1 MMSVGMRTGRGPL
14 LAGAVLLSFCAAE
27 ASAGDELD
35 FGKLSCED
43 FTTII
48 QELNSDEGAGILLW
62 LDGYLSGITGD
73 TVLDPKGME
82 KNSMRLVKYC
92 LKNGSVKLLDATR
105 RVGTTSSS
113 K

>member
-1 MMSVGMRTGRGPL
+1 MRNVLR
-14 LAGAVLLSFCAAE
+14 AGALSLSLCATQA
-27 ASAGDELD
+27 AAGDELD
-35 FGKLSCED
+35 FGKLSCQD
-43 FTTII
+43 FTKMV

-73 TVLDPKGME
+73 TVLDPNGME

-92 LKNGSVKLLDATR
+92 LKNGSVRLLDATR

>member
-1 MMSVGMRTGRGPL
+1 MMRPL
-14 LAGAVLLSFCAAE
+14 LLAAALLLSLHAAL

-35 FGKLSCED
+35 FGKLDCDD
-43 FTTII
+43 FTTLI
-48 QELNSDEGAGILLW
+48 QELETDEGAGILLW

-73 TVLDPKGME
+73 TVLDPTGME